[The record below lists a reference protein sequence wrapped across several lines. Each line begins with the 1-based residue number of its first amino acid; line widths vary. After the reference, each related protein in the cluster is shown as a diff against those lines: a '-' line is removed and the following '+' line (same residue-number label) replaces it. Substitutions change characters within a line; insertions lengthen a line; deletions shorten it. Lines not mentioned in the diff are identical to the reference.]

1 MRRFDVLLVVALCC
15 ITYVATQHSNMPP
28 PFTRQLYF
36 ANPEFVGHDVKILQ
50 GLLNRSDAVVPK
62 FNSFSGSFDAFTERA
77 LKQFQNQYKFTT
89 NGVLASAIANL
100 LLVKHIPD
108 GYRDNGK
115 VPAGFKYKVHV
126 PVYRNRSIET
136 MATLY
141 DGTGK
146 KLFSFPA
153 RTHGQNLPNGDAL
166 NELTGSGS
174 TPTGLGLFDLNS
186 PEDDPKSY
194 GKWPV
199 NRIVQGLEGNMK
211 LLIQN
216 STNEMMRDG
225 ILMHTG
231 EWANWNPS
239 LPMPNS
245 HGCIHTHPEDCRHVY
260 LTLVNDLHVA
270 IRTNTGGR
278 LPYPY
283 ACQGIISIELV
294 D

>member
-1 MRRFDVLLVVALCC
+1 MKGVCVLLFVVVWVMCV
-15 ITYVATQHSNMPP
+15 TGQHSNMPP

-36 ANPEFVGHDVKILQ
+36 AHPEFVGHDVKILQ
-50 GLLNRSDAVVPK
+50 ALLNRSEAVSPK
-62 FNSFSGSFDAFTERA
+62 FPTFSSSFDAFTERA
-77 LKQFQNQYKFTT
+77 LKQFQTRHSFNN
-89 NGVLASAIANL
+89 NGVLSSNVAQL
-100 LLVKHIPD
+100 LLARHIPD

-126 PVYRNRSIET
+126 PVHRNRSIET
-136 MATLY
+136 QATLY
-141 DGTGK
+141 DGNGR
-146 KLFSFPA
+146 KLFSFTA
-153 RTHGQNLPNGDAL
+153 RTHGQNFANGEAM

-216 STNEMMRDG
+216 STNEMIRDG

-231 EWANWNPS
+231 EWSGWNPS

-245 HGCIHTHPEDCRHVY
+245 HGCVHTHPEDCRHVY

-283 ACQGIISIELV
+283 PCQGIISIELV